1 LVTTF
6 KCSQLVK
13 DLMFKSTLMTDFETH
28 PRGTTTEIKLSRALA
43 QEIDQVTRQYG
54 NVVPENVLNAFLR
67 LKEHYA
73 LQQQSELL

>member
-1 LVTTF
+1 
-6 KCSQLVK
+6 
-13 DLMFKSTLMTDFETH
+13 MTDFETH

-67 LKEHYA
+67 LKEYYA

>member
-1 LVTTF
+1 
-6 KCSQLVK
+6 
-13 DLMFKSTLMTDFETH
+13 MTDFETH

-54 NVVPENVLNAFLR
+54 NVVTENVLNAFLR

>member
-1 LVTTF
+1 
-6 KCSQLVK
+6 
-13 DLMFKSTLMTDFETH
+13 MTDFETH

-54 NVVPENVLNAFLR
+54 NAVPENVLNAFLR
-67 LKEHYA
+67 LKEYYA